1 MEGGNKTP
9 IDLEAG
15 LNISTSDMLTPL
27 TRQSFQHN
35 WQKYQGKFLPNSLRF
50 EKNGWA
56 AGWNVYNFEYNTYR
70 SEQNGYY
77 VGIGQYNNYV
87 KALNIYDSE
96 SSYNAIHTTY
106 VVTDS
111 VVVVGDLTVNGN
123 IISGKIKDKDF
134 QLTWNPV
141 AHTLS
146 CVDPTIEITQTINND
161 YSVAFTI
168 TDLSSSFSYDFDILL
183 SGQLTGDAITGI
195 SYDGF
200 DGTAHN
206 WGQYSYN
213 TQTGILTTPGG
224 EHITPTVS
232 GNEITFDYTQSI
244 IDETINVTYT
254 LSKFYPRFSNITYQD
269 QTNKDKL
276 LIAPGSEQFAFN
288 RYTAGVTPRKLNA
301 RNKFGV
307 VIDWQLPLWL
317 TVSLGV
323 NRTQPEAKKCDNTN
337 NFEIATMQGTGL
349 NMGGTYNN
357 IWDGDGT
364 FSIDDIYIPPRFTKY
379 LKNITHRFNQIF
391 LNNTIALS
399 SSWDYRKHLLNTQV
413 WFASSRGYANI
424 RNKRSADMTKLLGDV
439 YTWGTFSID
448 PRTKFRYNNPYDIS
462 DKNSCVYLKEDISQ
476 IVSFKLAGEVD
487 NNNEGDDQDFI
498 DNNLTI
504 DNSLIATFSG
514 TVDEYE
520 STQDSEEYAALYTDG
535 IYTGTTYETVEVS
548 EEPFW
553 PFEKVPKFNF
563 IKTPESYDAIVPV
576 GTENPSAEGWYEFD
590 GSSYVLSTDTSVPT
604 DKTYYKQTPASYDSV
619 TPTGT
624 EDPSVEGW
632 YELDGSNYVLSTDTT
647 VTTGK
652 TYYKYTPESYDAI
665 VPTGSEDP
673 SAEGWYEF
681 DGSNY
686 VLSTDTS
693 IPVDKTYYKQTP
705 AEVVNGVYWTDGTN
719 IIDDLDTFK
728 AKVLGKY
735 DSTIDVM
742 NTVIKENPAY
752 NRQRIVSQYAAGYD
766 FDYLKKSSYS
776 TQQDY
781 TNDVNAWNEIWKK
794 YYPNTPSPQDTFD
807 EKATSNDDTYL
818 DFTDIIINKNVDP
831 QIRYVTPGVYLFDK
845 YAVPYNCKSGL
856 IVFNDNSEYNLSANI
871 WHHATQVNNKYVV
884 NNVHEAGVIKFNGD
898 SVNIPFYFGSATSDN
913 LVSGSFSP
921 ASFRQV
927 SEKVSLESAK
937 LTIGVNY
944 SCKKVEHSNY
954 ITWEWSK
961 VPAQDS
967 NWLGNLRA
975 YYSAGK
981 VTIEDASLNK
991 GVEQVQQYY
1000 FTGDIN
1006 SGIKFAWPVW
1016 GHSQTR
1022 LVYPEMQD
1030 LTHINDP
1037 DAFVLMPIPTAEL
1050 MNNKDSIYFDRN
1062 DTDKSILLFKVAEN
1076 SRQPDNSNGT
1086 GNFMLKL
1093 EPVNNGF
1100 MYYAK
1105 KIYNENKEEV
1115 VADYYIPGVAWGSP
1129 DNGSGNLIMTG
1140 QYPILEL
1147 DWTPTIRRFP
1157 ISANEVFSNKN
1168 TNYLQH
1174 KFYTNDK
1181 SLINNVSCTLKE
1193 IDFDNLTRDIVL
1205 NFPNGNYVLH
1215 YDSANEVT
1223 TGDVNQLILRNDIED
1238 VSIVTC
1244 AGTAENVVMPVLIEL
1259 NYKNNKA
1266 KFVKISN
1273 YTLLSSDGNKCVIT
1287 DGTSQIVYL
1296 ISQQSV
1302 TSPKTGVDVSVVTVN
1317 DGQHVKVESKVSTQ
1331 YMTYLKAVYNGIFN
1345 GSKVSFEWQGMTFN
1359 WDFGLNIDTGI
1370 SVLSTDIRKP
1380 DKTKVIGKLK
1390 PEGQYQLLKQQW
1402 NTTVEVENYWWID
1415 ATHVLELNQSSFVL
1429 KRNTKE
1435 LDDWNGERFEK
1446 VFEVGRDKILPANIT
1461 RYFTTN
1467 VYKSNRPA
1475 LFVTAQED
1483 LGSILLTFYNPRR
1496 VFEVVGTQRIRIRQR
1511 EIGQAL
1517 NDVTTNGNTALFNTY
1532 NPITAGQML
1541 SKADW
1546 SHTIVGDWMI
1556 IGCHLGNNF
1565 DQWAFVIN
1573 LNNFTLTKCIQGY
1586 GYVGLHGDLTG
1597 GQIPNDYFDTD
1608 RGFNS
1613 TVQPLSV
1620 LMSDDQ
1626 DVNNLDAAYE
1636 VGSVDKINN
1645 IDAKVVG
1652 TSEQQWYIKNRLYGI
1667 VSHLTFSNGN
1677 FTKQLMPITNNYAA
1691 IYNSPSFAS
1700 SVFADS
1706 FVQILPF
1713 ASVFTF
1719 DAFANFVWQS
1729 FMALI
1734 GYPLIYSVAPRYA
1747 QLVYL
1752 QQTFGQYAYVHYN
1765 SSKSLPEKEITNSK
1779 TDSGISE
1786 VNNKQTDPVL
1796 SSTFTFDK
1804 QKFTQ
1809 YANTSLNYYSGI
1821 LAILVSAF
1829 ADSLQFL
1836 DKKVSMNEE
1845 VNTSA
1850 IKDSG
1855 RKFVDNAVANT
1866 GDMLASA
1873 VMTQSKNDSG
1883 ITSVVTGIKSLDMFY
1898 STSDQQRVFA
1908 GPGFV
1913 EHQMVA
1919 NCVAQSV
1926 TDTQVEGKVQQFYL
1940 CIRSL
1945 TTLQIKTTIAIERAT
1960 AEWLSRQAE
1969 CVGQQMVCGNSLGA
1983 VGAAMRA
1990 AAMAIEI
1997 AVKAKE
2003 IALVE
2008 LEKILDAICAKGITV
2023 NIDSQVSRH
2032 ALSVEGKHKYGEKN
2046 ETFMWP
2052 CFGAQSGQ
2060 VKYTDEWVEC
2070 GTRNTPWSLTLNSA
2084 KYYTNGI
2091 MNMCNNIMTWYKP
2104 VYSQNKMGVP
2114 TEAVAYCGDALIWN
2128 AAYGMSD
2135 FDKPGD
2141 TYRAY
2146 YMKGNVPFY
2155 QASAFGKAEERN
2167 LPDDMACIEGVCRF
2181 LPNEPFKNENIAVSD
2196 PAFTTSLIHDFI
2208 IDKSWDL
2215 AQCATQGLAQW
2226 VTVKDT
2232 KITNCPPS
2240 NIIVSDTFCGV
2251 ACPYSAIEVKR
2262 GIEKAYMR
2270 PWAITP
2276 NTLALNCTGY
2286 NTIFQDKLYHAFDGI
2301 SFRMV
2306 NLVGSPGMNKNRQS
2320 FLYSF
2325 QINDRFKRSNIC
2337 PANELQ
2343 GNFESEPVQAVD
2355 SIDKLYT
2362 VMTVASKEKGLEAG
2376 TIGEDKDA
2384 VRWAVPVFTEP
2395 VSTLPACVKTMT
2407 AATLAVVEGVTSLV
2421 TAQVTDTNAAYKA
2434 PLSVDFTIGKNV
2446 YRATEEYICS
2456 VQPAEA
2462 GNVITELIP
2471 SLGLKFIGST
2481 PAEAFFYSKATRCYY
2496 TFSGSSLTKVDM
2508 MERFRDIQK
2517 GYWDFVNQEV
2527 VMPCLMTFKR
2537 LNEEVEDKD
2546 TETDNIII
2554 PVLSKGEVSGELPP
2568 PLTTIFNDR
2577 SWYKCVSLPCGFAYQ
2592 GPNRVI
2598 INRAVFC
2605 EYMERSVKDN
2615 YNKWKK
2621 MSRDKYVTHREYP
2634 EVYDNIMQD
2643 VHGIDGWTYNPF
2655 VLVTSALGQSE
2666 DTDCMF
2672 EWNITFCWPIEM
2684 DLLYGVDNYACVNI
2698 CAETMTPGGKRKSE
2712 VTHVFLTKELFTRNG
2727 SYGYYSFRFQSKN
2740 GIGNR
2745 ERLHIWSDQYI
2756 AISSIDC
2763 ESKTVTQR
2771 RTEQLTQQ
2779 IDVQKLKEL

>member
-27 TRQSFQHN
+27 SRQSFQHN

-56 AGWNVYNFEYNTYR
+56 AGWNVYNFDYNVYR
-70 SEQNGYY
+70 KPENGYF
-77 VGIGQYNNYV
+77 VGIGQFNTNV
-87 KALNIYDSE
+87 KTLNIYDSE

-111 VVVVGDLTVNGN
+111 VVAVGDLTVNGN
-123 IISGKIKDKDF
+123 VISGKIKDKDF
-134 QLTWNPV
+134 KLTWDPV
-141 AHTLS
+141 SHTLS
-146 CVDPTIEITQTINND
+146 CTDPSISLDYTINDD

-200 DGTAHN
+200 DGTVHN

-213 TQTGILTTPGG
+213 VQTGILTVPGG
-224 EHITPTVS
+224 APVVPTVS
-232 GNEITFDYTQSI
+232 GNEIAFDYTQSI

-254 LSKFYPRFSNITYQD
+254 LSEFYTQFSNIKYQD
-269 QTNKDKL
+269 QTNKEKL
-276 LIAPGSEQFAFN
+276 LIAPGSEQLAFN
-288 RYTAGVTPRKLNA
+288 RYNANVMPKKLYA
-301 RNKFGV
+301 RNDYGV
-307 VIDWQLPLWL
+307 IIDWQLPLWL

-323 NRTQPEAKKCDNTN
+323 NRTQPEAKKCDNTSN
-337 NFEIATMQGTGL
+337 YEIATAQGTGL
-349 NMGGTYNN
+349 NMGGTYSN

-364 FSIDDIYIPPRFTKY
+364 FSIDNSYMANFAKY
-379 LKNITHRFNQIF
+379 LKDITHRFNQI
-391 LNNTIALS
+391 LLDNTIELS
-399 SSWDYRKHLLNTQV
+399 SNWDYRKHLLNTQV
-413 WFASSRGYANI
+413 WFANSRRYANI
-424 RNKRSADMTKLLGDV
+424 RNKRSGDMTKLLGDV
-439 YTWGTFSID
+439 YTWGTFSLD
-448 PRTKFRYNNPYDIS
+448 PRTKFSYNNPYDVT
-462 DKNSCVYLKEDISQ
+462 DKDSCVYIKNDISN
-476 IVSFKLAGEVD
+476 ILSFKLVGEPT
-487 NNNEGDDQDFI
+487 NSNEGEDQDFI
-498 DNNLTI
+498 DDNLTI

-520 STQDSEEYAALYTDG
+520 LTQAAKEYADLYTSG
-535 IYTGTTYETVEVS
+535 TYSGTTYETVEVS

-563 IKTPESYDAIVPV
+563 IKTPESYDI
-576 GTENPSAEGWYEFD
+576 
-590 GSSYVLSTDTSVPT
+590 
-604 DKTYYKQTPASYDSV
+604 V
-619 TPTGT
+619 TPTGS
-624 EDPSVEGW
+624 EDPSAEGW

-647 VTTGK
+647 VITDK
-652 TYYKYTPESYDAI
+652 KFYKY
-665 VPTGSEDP
+665 
-673 SAEGWYEF
+673 
-681 DGSNY
+681 
-686 VLSTDTS
+686 
-693 IPVDKTYYKQTP
+693 TP

-719 IIDDLDTFK
+719 IIDDFDTFK
-728 AKVLGKY
+728 AKVLGTY
-735 DSTIDVM
+735 DSTVDVM

-752 NRQRIVSQYAAGYD
+752 NRQRIVCQYAAGYD

-776 TQQDY
+776 KQQDY
-781 TNDVNAWNEIWKK
+781 INDVNAWNEIWKK
-794 YYPNTPSPQDTFD
+794 YYPNTPSPQDAFN
-807 EKATSNDDTYL
+807 EEAVSNDNTYL

-831 QIRYVTPGVYLFDK
+831 QIRYVTPGVYLFNDLLDK
-845 YAVPYNCKSGL
+845 YAIPYNCPSGL
-856 IVFNDNSEYNLSANI
+856 IIFDDNSEYNLTANI
-871 WHHATQVNNKYVV
+871 WHHATQVDDKYVI
-884 NNVHEAGVIKFNGD
+884 NSVHEAGVAEFNGN
-898 SVNIPFYFGSATSDN
+898 SINIPFYFGSAIADN
-913 LVSGSFSP
+913 IVSGINSP
-921 ASFRQV
+921 VLTQV
-927 SEKVSLESAK
+927 SRKVSLESAK

-944 SCKKVEHSNY
+944 NCKKVEHSNY
-954 ITWEWSK
+954 ITWEWSQ

-967 NWLGNLRA
+967 NWLGNLLA

-981 VTIEDASLNK
+981 ITIDHASLNTD
-991 GVEQVQQYY
+991 VHQVQQYY

-1022 LVYPEMQD
+1022 LVYPEVQD

-1037 DAFVLMPIPTAEL
+1037 NAFILKSVPTIEL
-1050 MNNKDSIYFDRN
+1050 LDKNIIYFDRN
-1062 DTDKSILLFKVAEN
+1062 DTDKSILLFKVSEN
-1076 SRQPDNSNGT
+1076 SRQPDNGNGT

-1093 EPVNNGF
+1093 VPVNNGF

-1105 KIYNENKEEV
+1105 KLYNENREEV
-1115 VADYYIPGVAWGSP
+1115 IADYYIPGVAWGSP
-1129 DNGSGNLIMTG
+1129 ENGTGNLIMTG

-1147 DWTPTIRRFP
+1147 DWTPIISKFP
-1157 ISANEVFSNKN
+1157 ISAIAVFSDKN
-1168 TNYLQH
+1168 TGYSQH

-1181 SLINNVSCTLKE
+1181 SLINNVECVLGD
-1193 IDFDNLTRDIVL
+1193 INFNNLTRDIVL
-1205 NFPNGNYVLH
+1205 KFPYGNYVLH
-1215 YDSANEVT
+1215 YDGANETT
-1223 TGDVNQLILRNDIED
+1223 TGDVNQLILHSDVED

-1266 KFVKISN
+1266 KFVQISN
-1273 YTLLSSDGNKCVIT
+1273 YTLLSSDGNKCVVS

-1296 ISQQSV
+1296 INQQSV
-1302 TSPKTGVDVSVVTVN
+1302 TSPKTGVDVSVVTIK
-1317 DGQHVKVESKVSTQ
+1317 DGQHVKVESKVSAQ
-1331 YMTYLKAVYNGIFN
+1331 YMAYLKAVYNGAFN
-1345 GSKVSFEWQGMTFN
+1345 GSIVSFEWQGMTFT

-1380 DKTKVIGKLK
+1380 DKTKTIGKIK
-1390 PEGQYQLLKQQW
+1390 PNGQYQLLRQQW

-1446 VFEVGRDKILPANIT
+1446 VFEVGRDKILPTNII

-1467 VYKSNRPA
+1467 VYKSNYPA

-1496 VFEVVGTQRIRIRQR
+1496 VFEAVGTQRIRIRQR
-1511 EIGQAL
+1511 EIGQKL
-1517 NDVTTNGNTALFNTY
+1517 NDVTISGNTALFNTY
-1532 NPITAGQML
+1532 SPLTASQLL

-1546 SHTIVGDWMI
+1546 SHTIVGNWMI
-1556 IGCHLGNNF
+1556 IGCHLGNNY

-1573 LNNFTLTKCIQGY
+1573 LNNFTLTKCVQGY

-1608 RGFNS
+1608 KGFND
-1613 TVQPLSV
+1613 TVRPLSV

-1636 VGSVDKINN
+1636 VGSVDKINH

-1652 TSEQQWYIKNRLYGI
+1652 TGEQQWYIKNKLYGI
-1667 VSHLTFSNGN
+1667 VSHLTFNSGS
-1677 FTKQLMPITNNYAA
+1677 FTKQLIPVTNNFAA

-1706 FVQILPF
+1706 FVQFSPLATMFTFQAF
-1713 ASVFTF
+1713 ASVIWLS
-1719 DAFANFVWQS
+1719 FVG
-1729 FMALI
+1729 LI

-1765 SSKSLPEKEITNSK
+1765 SSKSLPEKEIANSK

-1786 VNNKQTDPVL
+1786 TNNKQTDPVL
-1796 SSTFTFDK
+1796 SSAFTFDK

-1809 YANTSLNYYSGI
+1809 YASTSLNYYNGI
-1821 LAILVSAF
+1821 LAILISAF
-1829 ADSLQFL
+1829 AESLQFL
-1836 DKKVSMNEE
+1836 DKKVSINEE
-1845 VNTSA
+1845 VNTSS
-1850 IKDSG
+1850 IKDAG

-1866 GDMLASA
+1866 SDMLASA
-1873 VMTQSKNDSG
+1873 INTQSKNDSG

-1926 TDTQVEGKVQQFYL
+1926 TDTQVEGKVQQLYI

-1945 TTLQIKTTIAIERAT
+1945 TTLQLQTTIAIEKAT

-1983 VGAAMRA
+1983 IGAAMKA
-1990 AAMAIEI
+1990 VAMGLEI
-1997 AVKAKE
+1997 AIKAQE

-2008 LEKILDAICAKGITV
+2008 LEKLLDAICEKGVTV
-2023 NIDSQVSRH
+2023 NTDGQVSRH
-2032 ALSVEGKHKYGEKN
+2032 ALSIEGKHKYGEKN
-2046 ETFMWP
+2046 EVFMWP
-2052 CFGAQSGQ
+2052 CFGAKSGQ
-2060 VKYTDEWVEC
+2060 IKYTDEWVEC
-2070 GTRNTPWSLTLNSA
+2070 GIRNTPWSLTLNSV

-2091 MNMCNNIMTWYKP
+2091 MNMCNSIMTWYKP
-2104 VYSQNKMGVP
+2104 VYSQNKMG
-2114 TEAVAYCGDALIWN
+2114 TQAEAVAYCGDALPWN
-2128 AAYGMSD
+2128 AAHGMAD

-2146 YMKGNVPFY
+2146 YMNGSVPFY
-2155 QASAFGKAEERN
+2155 QASAFGKAEERS

-2301 SFRMV
+2301 SYRMV

-2343 GNFESEPVQAVD
+2343 GNFESEPAQAVD

-2362 VMTVASKEKGLEAG
+2362 VMTIASKEKGLEAG

-2384 VRWAVPVFTEP
+2384 IRWAVPVFTEP

-2456 VQPAEA
+2456 VQPAET

-2481 PAEAFFYSKATRCYY
+2481 PTEAFFYSKATRCYY

-2634 EVYDNIMQD
+2634 EVYDNIMKD
-2643 VHGIDGWTYNPF
+2643 VQGIDGWTYNPF

-2740 GIGNR
+2740 GMGNR

>member
-27 TRQSFQHN
+27 SRQSFQHN

-56 AGWNVYNFEYNTYR
+56 AGWNVYNFDYNVYR

-77 VGIGQYNNYV
+77 VGLGQFNNYV
-87 KALNIYDSE
+87 KSLNIYESE
-96 SSYNAIHTTY
+96 DSYNPIHTVYVISDT
-106 VVTDS
+106 VVT
-111 VVVVGDLTVNGN
+111 VGDLSVNGN
-123 IISGKIKDKDF
+123 TISGKIKDKDF
-134 QLTWNPV
+134 QLTWDQ
-141 AHTLS
+141 ATHTLS
-146 CVDPTIEITQTINND
+146 CADTTIEVSQTIKDD
-161 YSVAFTI
+161 YSVAFTVK
-168 TDLSSSFSYDFDILL
+168 DLDSSFSYEFDLLL
-183 SGQLTGDAITGI
+183 SSRLTGDAITGI
-195 SYDGF
+195 NYTGF
-200 DGTAHN
+200 SNNEHS
-206 WGQYSYN
+206 WGRYKYN
-213 TQTGILTTPGG
+213 IDTGILTTPEGVTV
-224 EHITPTVS
+224 TPTVTN
-232 GNEITFDYTQSI
+232 NEIAFDYVQHIT
-244 IDETINVTYT
+244 DETLNLVCSLTK
-254 LSKFYPRFSNITYQD
+254 SYPRFSDIKCQD
-269 QTNKDKL
+269 QTYKEKMM
-276 LIAPGSEQFAFN
+276 IASGSEQPAFN
-288 RYTAGVTPRKLNA
+288 RYEASVTPNTLSA
-301 RNKFGV
+301 EDEDGV
-307 VIDWQLPLWL
+307 IIDWKLPLWV
-317 TVSLGV
+317 TARLGV
-323 NRTQPEAKKCDNTN
+323 NRVNPEAKKCDNTSN
-337 NFEIATMQGTGL
+337 YEIATLSGTGL
-349 NMGGTYNN
+349 GMGGTYNN
-357 IWDGDGT
+357 IWDGNGT
-364 FSIDDIYIPPRFTKY
+364 FSIDDDFRVLVSPKY

-399 SSWDYRKHLLNTQV
+399 EAWKPSKYILNNEV
-413 WFASSRGYANI
+413 WFAGSRRYANI
-424 RNKRSADMTKLLGDV
+424 RNKKTAEMTKLLGNV

-448 PRTKFRYNNPYDIS
+448 PTTVFEENNPYDVT
-462 DKNSCVYLKEDISQ
+462 DVNSCVYTKKDISK
-476 IVSFKLAGEVD
+476 ILSFKLAGAVD
-487 NNNEGDDQDFI
+487 NVTEGDDLTFI
-498 DNNLTI
+498 NNNLI
-504 DNSLIATFSG
+504 INNSLIATLSG
-514 TVDEYE
+514 TVTEY
-520 STQDSEEYAALYTDG
+520 SSVQAAYEYADLYTSG
-535 IYTGTTYETVEVS
+535 TYSGTTYETVGVS
-548 EEPFW
+548 EDPFW
-553 PFEKVPKFNF
+553 PFEKVPKFNL
-563 IKTPESYDAIVPV
+563 IVTPESFNSVTPA
-576 GTENPSAEGWYEFD
+576 GTEN
-590 GSSYVLSTDTSVPT
+590 
-604 DKTYYKQTPASYDSV
+604 
-619 TPTGT
+619 
-624 EDPSVEGW
+624 
-632 YELDGSNYVLSTDTT
+632 
-647 VTTGK
+647 
-652 TYYKYTPESYDAI
+652 
-665 VPTGSEDP
+665 P

-693 IPVDKTYYKQTP
+693 VTADKTYYTRIP
-705 AEVVNGVYWTDGTN
+705 PVIVRGVYWTDGTTH
-719 IIDDLDTFK
+719 ITSLDDFK
-728 AKVLGKY
+728 AKVLGTY
-735 DSTIDVM
+735 DSTVEVM
-742 NTVIKENPAY
+742 NEIARVRTDY
-752 NRQRIVSQYAAGYD
+752 NRTRVVSQYAAGYD
-766 FDYLKKSSYS
+766 FDFIKKSDYD
-776 TQQDY
+776 TLQDY
-781 TNDVNAWNEIWKK
+781 NDDVAAWNDIWKK
-794 YYPNTPSPQDTFD
+794 YYPTITSPQDTFD
-807 EKATSNDDTYL
+807 EAAANTDTTYL
-818 DFTDIIINKNVDP
+818 DYVDIKTVTGVDP
-831 QIRYVTPGVYLFDK
+831 QILWVKPGVYISDK
-845 YAVPYNCKSGL
+845 YAVPFNCPSGL
-856 IVFNDNSEYNLSANI
+856 IIFEDGTDYTLSADI
-871 WHHATQVNNKYVV
+871 WHHAIQVNSQYTINHK
-884 NNVHEAGVIKFNGD
+884 HEPGLISFDGNSINA
-898 SVNIPFYFGSATSDN
+898 PFYFGSATVDS
-913 LVSGSFSP
+913 LVTGTDSSFGFTP
-921 ASFRQV
+921 ATKSITL
-927 SEKVSLESAK
+927 SSAK
-937 LTIGVNY
+937 LTLGINY
-944 SCKKVEHSNY
+944 ECVEVVHPGGPSSPSY
-954 ITWEWSK
+954 TTYEWSRTGT
-961 VPAQDS
+961 QDT
-967 NWLGNLRA
+967 NWLGHLLA
-975 YYSAGK
+975 YYSVGE
-981 VTIEDASLNK
+981 VTVSYADLNTN
-991 GVEQVQQYY
+991 VEQVQSYY
-1000 FTGDIN
+1000 YTGDIN

-1022 LVYPEMQD
+1022 LVYPEMKD
-1030 LTHINDP
+1030 LTHINEP
-1037 DAFVLMPIPTAEL
+1037 SAFVLTSIPTADL
-1050 MNNKDSIYFDRN
+1050 TDTNVIYFDRN
-1062 DTDKSILLFKVAEN
+1062 DTIKSQLLFEISEN
-1076 SRQPDNSNGT
+1076 SRLPDAGNGT
-1086 GNFMLKL
+1086 GNFTLKL
-1093 EPVNNGF
+1093 KPVNNGF
-1100 MYYAK
+1100 MFYAK
-1105 KIYNENKEEV
+1105 QKFNADRQEIT
-1115 VADYYIPGVAWGSP
+1115 ADYYIPGVAWGSP
-1129 DNGSGNLIMTG
+1129 SNEAGNLSTAN
-1140 QYPILEL
+1140 QSPVLEL
-1147 DWTPTIRRFP
+1147 DWTPDAVKFITGLTGQ
-1157 ISANEVFSNKN
+1157 FSNKN
-1168 TNYLQH
+1168 TSYSQH
-1174 KFYTNDK
+1174 KFYTADK
-1181 SLINNVSCTLKE
+1181 TLISNINYTLGE
-1193 IDFDNLTRDIVL
+1193 IDFANLTQDVTIK
-1205 NFPNGNYVLH
+1205 FPNGDYGLHVVSVGDITTITGDVGKVILQNDIEEVSITACAGTSESIVLPLDINLKYFNNKARFLKTSIFNYVL
-1215 YDSANEVT
+1215 E
-1223 TGDVNQLILRNDIED
+1223 
-1238 VSIVTC
+1238 
-1244 AGTAENVVMPVLIEL
+1244 
-1259 NYKNNKA
+1259 
-1266 KFVKISN
+1266 
-1273 YTLLSSDGNKCVIT
+1273 SSDGDRCVISNGANKIT
-1287 DGTSQIVYL
+1287 YSINQQNIIVPDNG
-1296 ISQQSV
+1296 IDTSV
-1302 TSPKTGVDVSVVTVN
+1302 TAIPG
-1317 DGQHVKVESKVSTQ
+1317 GQHIKAEGSTQ
-1331 YMTYLKAVYNGIFN
+1331 NSYAGYFKAVYDGTIND
-1345 GSKVSFEWQGMTFN
+1345 SQVSFNWNGMTFN
-1359 WDFGLNIDTGI
+1359 WDLSTVFDTGI
-1370 SVLSTDIRKP
+1370 VVLSTDIRTP
-1380 DKTKVIGKLK
+1380 DKTKIIGKLRT
-1390 PEGQYQLLKQQW
+1390 EGQYQLLRQQW

-1415 ATHVLELNQSSFVL
+1415 ATHILELNQSTFVL

-1446 VFEVGRDKILPANIT
+1446 VFEVGRDKILPTNII

-1467 VYKSNRPA
+1467 VYRSTRTA
-1475 LFVTAQED
+1475 LFVTVQED
-1483 LGSILLTFYNPRR
+1483 HGAILLTFHNPRR
-1496 VFEVVGTQRIRIRQR
+1496 AFEIVGTQRIVIRQR
-1511 EIGQAL
+1511 EIGQQL
-1517 NDVTTNGNTALFNTY
+1517 NDITIDGNTALFNTY
-1532 NPITAGQML
+1532 NPITAGQVL

-1546 SHTIVGDWMI
+1546 SHTIVGDWLI
-1556 IGCHLGNNF
+1556 IGCHLGNNY
-1565 DQWAFVIN
+1565 DQWAFVID
-1573 LNNFTLTKCIQGY
+1573 LTTFTLSKCVQGY

-1597 GQIPNDYFDTD
+1597 GQIPSDYFDVD
-1608 RGFNS
+1608 KGFND
-1613 TVQPLSV
+1613 TLLPLSV
-1620 LMSDDQ
+1620 LKSEAQ
-1626 DVNNLDAAYE
+1626 DINNLDAAYE
-1636 VGSVDKINN
+1636 VGTLDKINH
-1645 IDAKVVG
+1645 IDTKVVG
-1652 TSEQQWYIKNRLYGI
+1652 TGEQQWYIRKKLYGI
-1667 VSHLTFSNGN
+1667 VSHLTFDNGT
-1677 FTKQLMPITNNYAA
+1677 FTKQILPITNNYAA

-1706 FVQILPF
+1706 FVQPAAF
-1713 ASVFTF
+1713 ASLFTF
-1719 DAFANFVWQS
+1719 DGAVDAIWQAFV
-1729 FMALI
+1729 ALI
-1734 GYPLIYSVAPRYA
+1734 SYPMIYSVAPRYA
-1747 QLVYL
+1747 QLIYL

-1765 SSKSLPEKEITNSK
+1765 SSKSLPAKEIENSQ
-1779 TDSGISE
+1779 TDSGMSE
-1786 VNNKQTDPVL
+1786 AKNKQTDPIL
-1796 SSTFTFDK
+1796 SSVFTFDK
-1804 QKFTQ
+1804 QKLTQ
-1809 YANTSLNYYSGI
+1809 NAKVGLDYYNKI
-1821 LAILVSAF
+1821 LAILIASF
-1829 ADSLQFL
+1829 ADSLQFI

-1850 IKDSG
+1850 IKDAG

-1873 VMTQSKNDSG
+1873 ITSQSKNDSG
-1883 ITSVVTGIKSLDMFY
+1883 VTSVVTGIKSLDMFY

-1919 NCVAQSV
+1919 NCIAQSV
-1926 TDTQVEGKVQQFYL
+1926 TDTQVEGKVQQFYF

-1945 TTLQIKTTIAIERAT
+1945 TTLQVSTTIAIEKTT
-1960 AEWLSRQAE
+1960 AEWLNRQAE
-1969 CVGQQMVCGNSLGA
+1969 AIGQQMVCGNSLGA
-1983 VGAAMRA
+1983 VAAGMKA
-1990 AAMAIEI
+1990 AAMILEL
-1997 AVKAKE
+1997 AVKAQE
-2003 IALVE
+2003 IALIE
-2008 LEKILDAICAKGITV
+2008 IEKILDAICARGVTV
-2023 NIDSQVSRH
+2023 NTDGQVSRH
-2032 ALSVEGKHKYGEKN
+2032 ALSIEGKHKYGEKN

-2052 CFGAQSGQ
+2052 CFGIQSGQ
-2060 VKYTDEWVEC
+2060 IKYTDEWVEC
-2070 GTRNTPWSLTLNSA
+2070 GVRNTPWSLTLNSA
-2084 KYYTNGI
+2084 KFYTNGI
-2091 MNMCNNIMTWYKP
+2091 LNGCNIIMSWQKP
-2104 VYSQNKMGVP
+2104 AYSQNKMGEIS
-2114 TEAVAYCGDALIWN
+2114 EAVANCGDTLAWGGDQGN
-2128 AAYGMSD
+2128 SD

-2146 YMKGNVPFY
+2146 YMHGNVPFY
-2155 QASAFGKAEERN
+2155 QASAFGKAEERD

-2240 NIIVSDTFCGV
+2240 NMVVNETFCGV

-2306 NLVGSPGMNKNRQS
+2306 NLVGSPGMNKNMQS

-2362 VMTVASKEKGLEAG
+2362 VMTIASKEKGLEAG

-2462 GNVITELIP
+2462 GNVITDIIP

-2481 PAEAFFYSKATRCYY
+2481 PTEAFFYSKATRCYY
-2496 TFSGSSLTKVDM
+2496 TFSGSSLTKIDM

-2568 PLTTIFNDR
+2568 PITTIFNDR

-2634 EVYDNIMQD
+2634 EMYDNIMKD
-2643 VHGIDGWTYNPF
+2643 VKGVDGWTYNPF

-2740 GIGNR
+2740 GMGNR

>member
-27 TRQSFQHN
+27 ARQSFQHN

-77 VGIGQYNNYV
+77 VSIGQYNNYV

-134 QLTWNPV
+134 QLTWDPV

-183 SGQLTGDAITGI
+183 SKQLTGDAITGV

-213 TQTGILTTPGG
+213 TQTGILTTPEG
-224 EHITPTVS
+224 EYVTPTVS

-244 IDETINVTYT
+244 IDETINITYT

-276 LIAPGSEQFAFN
+276 LIATESGQLAFN
-288 RYTAGVTPRKLNA
+288 RYTAGVTPKKLNA
-301 RNKFGV
+301 RDKYGV

-323 NRTQPEAKKCDNTN
+323 DRTQPEAKKCDNTN
-337 NFEIATMQGTGL
+337 NYEIATMQGTGL

-364 FSIDDIYIPPRFTKY
+364 FSIDDNYRPHFTKY

-399 SSWDYRKHLLNTQV
+399 SSWDYKKHLLNEQV
-413 WFASSRGYANI
+413 WFADSRRYANI

-439 YTWGTFSID
+439 YTWGTFSAD
-448 PRTKFRYNNPYDIS
+448 PRTVFEYNNPYYIS
-462 DKNSCVYLKEDISQ
+462 DKNSCVYTKSDISQ
-476 IVSFKLAGEVD
+476 IISFKLAGEVD

-514 TVDEYE
+514 TVDEYQ
-520 STQDSEEYAALYTDG
+520 STQDSEEYTDLYTDG
-535 IYTGTTYETVEVS
+535 IYTGTTYETIEVS

-563 IKTPESYDAIVPV
+563 IKTPESYDAIVPT
-576 GTENPSAEGWYEFD
+576 GSEDPSAEGWYEFD
-590 GSSYVLSTDTSVPT
+590 GSNYVLSTDTSIPV
-604 DKTYYKQTPASYDSV
+604 DKTYYKRTPASYDSV

-632 YELDGSNYVLSTDTT
+632 YELDGSNYVLSVDTT

-693 IPVDKTYYKQTP
+693 IPVDKTYYKRTP

-728 AKVLGKY
+728 AKVLGTY
-735 DSTIDVM
+735 DSTVDVM

-781 TNDVNAWNEIWKK
+781 TKDVNAWNEIWKK

-807 EKATSNDDTYL
+807 EEATSNDDTYL

-831 QIRYVTPGVYLFDK
+831 QIRYVTPGVYLSGK

-856 IVFNDNSEYNLSANI
+856 IVFNDDSEYKLSANI

-884 NNVHEAGVIKFNGD
+884 NNVHEAGVIKFSGV

-913 LVSGSFSP
+913 LVSGSYS
-921 ASFRQV
+921 ASFIQV
-927 SEKVSLESAK
+927 SEKASLESAK

-944 SCKKVEHSNY
+944 DCKKVEHSNY

-967 NWLGNLRA
+967 NWLGNLHA

-981 VTIEDASLNK
+981 VTIEDASLNT

-1000 FTGDIN
+1000 FTSDIN

-1022 LVYPEMQD
+1022 LVYPEMKD
-1030 LTHINDP
+1030 FTHINDS
-1037 DAFVLMPIPTAEL
+1037 DAFVLTPIPTAEL
-1050 MNNKDSIYFDRN
+1050 INNKDSIYFDRN
-1062 DTDKSILLFKVAEN
+1062 DTDKSILLFKVVEN

-1086 GNFMLKL
+1086 GSFMLKL

-1105 KIYNENKEEV
+1105 KIYNENREEV

-1147 DWTPTIRRFP
+1147 DWTPVIRRFP

-1181 SLINNVSCTLKE
+1181 SLISNVNGTLKE
-1193 IDFDNLTRDIVL
+1193 INFNNLTRDIVL

-1215 YDSANEVT
+1215 YDSANETT
-1223 TGDVNQLILRNDIED
+1223 TGDVNQLILHNDVED

-1259 NYKNNKA
+1259 DYKNNKA
-1266 KFVKISN
+1266 KFVQISN

-1296 ISQQSV
+1296 INQQSV

-1331 YMTYLKAVYNGIFN
+1331 YTAYLKAVYNGIFN

-1446 VFEVGRDKILPANIT
+1446 VFEVGRDKILPTNIT

-1483 LGSILLTFYNPRR
+1483 LGCILLTFYNPRR

-1511 EIGQAL
+1511 EIGQVL

-1608 RGFNS
+1608 RGFND

-1626 DVNNLDAAYE
+1626 DANNLDAAYE

-1677 FTKQLMPITNNYAA
+1677 FTKQLIPVTNNFAA

-1706 FVQILPF
+1706 FVQLSPF
-1713 ASVFTF
+1713 ASMFIF
-1719 DAFANFVWQS
+1719 EAFANFVWQS
-1729 FMALI
+1729 FMGLI

-1765 SSKSLPEKEITNSK
+1765 SSKSLPEKEITNSI
-1779 TDSGISE
+1779 TGSGISE

-1809 YANTSLNYYSGI
+1809 YARTSLNYYSTI

-1836 DKKVSMNEE
+1836 DKKVSINEE
-1845 VNTSA
+1845 VNTST

-1926 TDTQVEGKVQQFYL
+1926 TDTQVEGKVQQFYF

-1945 TTLQIKTTIAIERAT
+1945 TTLQIKTTIAVEKAT

-1983 VGAAMRA
+1983 IGAAMKA
-1990 AAMAIEI
+1990 AAMAIELM
-1997 AVKAKE
+1997 VKAKE

-2023 NIDSQVSRH
+2023 NTDGQVSRH

-2052 CFGAQSGQ
+2052 CFGVQSGQ

-2084 KYYTNGI
+2084 KYYTNGL
-2091 MNMCNNIMTWYKP
+2091 MNMCNIIMTWYKP
-2104 VYSQNKMGVP
+2104 AYSQNKMGVQS
-2114 TEAVAYCGDALIWN
+2114 EAVAYCGDTLPWN
-2128 AAYGMSD
+2128 AAHGMSD

-2146 YMKGNVPFY
+2146 YMNGNVPFY

-2196 PAFTTSLIHDFI
+2196 PAFAPSMIHDFI

-2481 PAEAFFYSKATRCYY
+2481 PTEAFFYSKATRCYY

-2740 GIGNR
+2740 GMGNR